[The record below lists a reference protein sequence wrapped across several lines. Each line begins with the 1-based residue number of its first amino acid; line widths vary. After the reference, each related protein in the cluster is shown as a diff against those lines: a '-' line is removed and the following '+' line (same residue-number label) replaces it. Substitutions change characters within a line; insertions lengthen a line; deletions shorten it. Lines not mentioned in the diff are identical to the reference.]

1 MKQVIF
7 ASAIIAATTF
17 ASCSDM
23 LAPES
28 DMVIYEEDHTI
39 SSANDTLFSVMGVVH
54 LMQQVAD
61 RTNLLGEV
69 RADLVSVTPAATTDL
84 QALAQNLTTTSNS
97 YNRPEDYYAIV
108 NNCNYF
114 IQNAD
119 TTYTK
124 NGQKVFERELAVM
137 HTFRAWAYLQL
148 ATIYG
153 NVPFYTHFLGTQAA
167 ALDVMRQPRQ
177 DLNSI
182 CNWLIDDLK
191 PYISTYELDYG
202 AIQTF
207 QSAKF
212 FIPVRVMLA
221 ELCLWA
227 GRYTEAAQYY
237 HDYLT
242 DLNNAHSTSTNSV
255 HWNKE
260 ENPPTYIANGYST
273 QISNIDNNE
282 VICFIPMESNVFDGT
297 ISTLHDLYCSTED
310 NDFYYQLTWSEANVR
325 LSASQ
330 SYYYEYEDIS
340 THKRDTVYLSPDSA
354 AAIDPANYR
363 MLQGDLRLH
372 AVTNQHSVA
381 HGTKYNDTYQT
392 INKIAYN
399 TIILY
404 RLSTIYLHFAEA
416 LNRAGFPSA
425 AFAVLKYGLSNET
438 LVRNNVHVIAPY
450 EREKAGTLV
459 SFREADFDRTNT
471 LGIHSHGSGD
481 ADVNPEYILPMP
493 ADTTATPEQIIA
505 YQQPLV
511 EDLIIDELALETC
524 FEGQRFFDLLR
535 VALRRSDPAY
545 LADRIARRSGSTD
558 ETLRA
563 RLMDQQNWY
572 LPMEQ

>member
-1 MKQVIF
+1 MKHYIF
-7 ASAIIAATTF
+7 ASAIIAATTL
-17 ASCSDM
+17 ASCEDM

-39 SSANDTLFSVMGVVH
+39 SSVNDTLFSVMGVVH

-84 QALAQNLTTTSNS
+84 QALAQNLTSTSNI

-119 TTYTK
+119 TAYSK

-148 ATIYG
+148 VTIYG
-153 NVPFYTHFLGTQAA
+153 NIPFYTHFLGTQAA
-167 ALDVMRQPRQ
+167 ANDVMNQPRQ
-177 DLNSI
+177 DLQSV

-191 PYISTYELDYG
+191 PYIGTYELDYG
-202 AIQTF
+202 AISFF

-212 FIPVRVMLA
+212 FIPVRVMLG

-227 GRYTEAAQYY
+227 GRYDEAAQYY
-237 HDYLT
+237 HDYLANLDDPKPT
-242 DLNNAHSTSTNSV
+242 SINRAYWSTSQ
-255 HWNKE
+255 
-260 ENPPTYIANGYST
+260 NPPVALINGYSHS
-273 QISNIDNNE
+273 INNIDLDE
-282 VICFIPMESNVFDGT
+282 VICYIPMETNVFDGT
-297 ISTLHDLYCSTED
+297 VSTLNDLYCSTED
-310 NDFYYQLTWSEANVR
+310 NDYYYQLTWSEANVR
-325 LSASQ
+325 LSAAQ
-330 SYYYEYEDIS
+330 SYYFEYEDALS
-340 THKRDTVYLSPDSA
+340 HKRDTVYLSPDSA
-354 AAIDPANYR
+354 LAILGNDR
-363 MLQGDLRLH
+363 KLQGDLRLF
-372 AVTNQHSVA
+372 AVTSERSVA
-381 HGTKYNDTYQT
+381 AGNKYNDTYQT
-392 INKIAYN
+392 INKFSAN
-399 TIILY
+399 EAVILY
-404 RLSTIYLHFAEA
+404 RISTIYLHFAEA

-438 LVRNNVHVIAPY
+438 LVRNDVHVIAPY
-450 EREKAGTLV
+450 EREKAGTLL
-459 SFREADFDRTNT
+459 SFREADFYPENT
-471 LGIHSHGSGD
+471 VGIHSHGSGD
-481 ADVNPEYILPMP
+481 APVNPEYILPMP
-493 ADTTATPEQIIA
+493 SDTTATPEQIIA

-545 LADRIARRSGSTD
+545 LADRIARRNGSSD
-558 ETLRA
+558 DALRA
-563 RLMDQQNWY
+563 RLMEQQNWY
-572 LPMEQ
+572 LPMK